1 MFFKSR
7 FRRKTVLGQQ
17 NSGASTYVVFGE
29 SLCLVQR
36 RVAADHH
43 RLESLQQDVVAER
56 RAGQDPVAV
65 HVAALQVHEI
75 YFVDLVLPH

>member
-17 NSGASTYVVFGE
+17 TARTYVVVGE

-43 RLESLQQDVVAER
+43 RLESLQQNVVAER
-56 RAGQDPVAV
+56 RARQNPVAV
-65 HVAALQVHEI
+65 YVAALQVHKI
-75 YFVDLVLPH
+75 YFVDFVLPH